1 MLHFLKEGFL
11 CPVCGDLSSVICKW
25 TIILFYGQHH
35 SFMGWSLTLSGKLWV
50 YFSCVSA
57 TETLN
62 LHDLPE
68 VFHRMSENP
77 ESVEE
82 GIAALEEATDPL
94 MLSEDIIKR
103 FQCSALIPAPRC
115 VHLHVSQKTHE
126 RKTIDF
132 ASCIVTDDF
141 GFETGQSYTWA
152 EFFFL

>member
-1 MLHFLKEGFL
+1 M
-11 CPVCGDLSSVICKW
+11 
-25 TIILFYGQHH
+25 IINLVWQALGLF
-35 SFMGWSLTLSGKLWV
+35 F
-50 YFSCVSA
+50 

-82 GIAALEEATDPL
+82 GIAALEGATDPL
-94 MLSEDIIKR
+94 MLSEGIIKR

-115 VHLHVSQKTHE
+115 VHPRVSQKTHE

-132 ASCIVTDDF
+132 ASWIVTDDC